1 MLSVEMRY
9 ENIPMIGGLVTNY
22 ESVETIQIGGYA
34 NYTTFIYK
42 IAEDVYKKKYLEN
55 PVISAKDAG
64 NSWKVFNDLKGM
76 FNQSGL
82 KNCYKLAYKTPL
94 YWIKEINI
102 LILNEHRKRARGVS
116 YPTESDVVN
125 YNNKT
130 IEYATILLINPR
142 KEYDIKKA
150 LFHEMRHY
158 FIDYNRYI
166 NTGYTLSDPEFY
178 ENFFA
183 DYKAIRSTIS
193 SDERQPFRI
202 KRDDKGYVEQIYND
216 DINITVSHLRIVL
229 YYIMYYLNVDEIS
242 ANKENLFIELEDFK
256 KHHPYERMSIDNLY
270 LIDNSPILLQY
281 LKIKK
286 ILNYIIN
293 NTSDEIANIFK
304 MKHGNTFYNMMTPLK
319 EKEKHKF
326 MFFDKHSNYEDDDY
340 SPTLTLHNV
349 CKKLLNKWEK
359 VQKHWLKILDY
370 TEKYV

>member
-1 MLSVEMRY
+1 MRY
-9 ENIPMIGGLVTNY
+9 EEIPMIGGLVTCY
-22 ESVETIQIGGYA
+22 ESIGTMQIGGYA
-34 NYTTFIYK
+34 NYTSFIYK
-42 IAEDVYKKKYLEN
+42 IAEDICNKKYLAN
-55 PVISAKDAG
+55 PVIYAKDAG
-64 NSWKVFNDLKGM
+64 HAWKVFNELSNL

-82 KNCYKLAYKTPL
+82 KNCYKLIYKSPL

-102 LILNEHRKRARGVS
+102 LILNDPRKKARGVS

-125 YNNKT
+125 YKNKT
-130 IEYATILLINPR
+130 IEYATILLINPVN
-142 KEYDIKKA
+142 EYDIKKS

-178 ENFFA
+178 DNFFA

-193 SDERQPFRI
+193 YDERQPFKI
-202 KRDDKGYVEQIYND
+202 KREDKSYIEHIYNN
-216 DINITVSHLRIVL
+216 DINTTVSHLRIVL
-229 YYIMYYLNVDEIS
+229 YYIMYYLNVDEIA
-242 ANKENLFIELEDFK
+242 ANRENLFIELEDFK

-281 LKIKK
+281 FKIKE

-293 NTSDEIANIFK
+293 NTSDKIADLFK
-304 MKHGNTFYNMMTPLK
+304 IKHGNAFYNAMTPLK
-319 EKEKHKF
+319 EKEKHRVT
-326 MFFDKHSNYEDDDY
+326 FFNKHPNYEDDY
-340 SPTLTLHNV
+340 YYPTLTLNNI
-349 CKKLLNKWEK
+349 CKKMLDKCEK